1 MIIYW
6 NRNIAGT
13 HRGQNFMIK
22 GQKFLQ
28 WYVSG
33 RNIVS
38 DVIDIFLFNSYIETE
53 TTFESDIGTTTNIDS
68 HIETTTMFK
77 SEVK

>member
-6 NRNIAGT
+6 NRNTAGT
-13 HRGQNFMIK
+13 HRGQNFFIK

-28 WYVSG
+28 YYVSG
-33 RNIVS
+33 RNIPPV
-38 DVIDIFLFNSYIETE
+38 VTTIDTFLFNSYIET
-53 TTFESDIGTTTNIDS
+53 TASFNS
-68 HIETTTMFK
+68 HIETTNTFK